1 MNFLFNHQLEAIL
14 SDARWENCL
23 WNSSI
28 LVEKPKVG
36 RDAVRNV
43 TCTIRI
49 GTC

>member
-1 MNFLFNHQLEAIL
+1 MNFLFNHQREVIL
-14 SDARWENCL
+14 RDARWEYCL

-36 RDAVRNV
+36 RDADRNV
-43 TCTIRI
+43 TRTIRI